1 MPHISESQP
10 LGQPGLDSPAELPA
24 LPSPA
29 AVELDRLEGI
39 IERGLETFLAVG
51 EALLRIR
58 DGALYRASGYR
69 SFSQYLAQR
78 WHLTRQR
85 AYQLMETAAAF
96 AAPIETGW
104 YSRWTGFSTMPLV
117 IALTHGGI
125 RT

>member
-1 MPHISESQP
+1 MPHTCESQS

-29 AVELDRLEGI
+29 TVELDRLERI
-39 IERGLETFLAVG
+39 IEQGLETFLAVG

-78 WHLTRQR
+78 WELTRQR
-85 AYQLMETAAAF
+85 AYQLIQTAEAVAS
-96 AAPIETGW
+96 APEL
-104 YSRWTGFSTMPLV
+104 SNVF
-117 IALTHGGI
+117 
-125 RT
+125 